1 MTSNRFSL
9 AVSPCLLMIL
19 LMITGARAGSAQ
31 QVQPLDP
38 EWLQKMY
45 AEGWRKVQEGVLQRD
60 VGKEQVE
67 TFGYGAEGLQWVVQG
82 YEKQVALLEEKLEQ
96 SPTASLFL
104 AIVRLK
110 GEIDRLSEGSVAAPS
125 TRSFDNQ
132 TLENCTPSFGG
143 DAYAGPQPNVAGVVA
158 QASAYFYND
167 CGHLGDTFAVAFAH
181 VIEGTVETTTTQSDP
196 KNGGSWLDS
205 QAVASVNGTTGC
217 ESWAQA
223 TVTSSELSISYQT
236 PLAQNFNCQAPFY
249 DNQRIALVPG
259 MVPLD
264 GPQSDGDPGL
274 LADEQEL
281 AGDPRNGDRNN
292 PTTSWN
298 TIFNPHTNTAIIDL
312 GSHHHIYRIYLYDTF
327 GAGGGSNGN
336 FTVTAGDPFNGFTNV
351 LISDPLPY
359 YLIWQGFPN
368 NTSNDQPSYVDDPA
382 LEFDGVVTK
391 YLRIVNPTGYL
402 GMPEIVI
409 YGIPA
414 PV

>member
-1 MTSNRFSL
+1 MTSSRFSL
-9 AVSPCLLMIL
+9 AVALCLLMV
-19 LMITGARAGSAQ
+19 THARAGSAQ

-60 VGKEQVE
+60 VGKGQVE
-67 TFGYGAEGLQWVVQG
+67 TFGYGAEGLQWVVDG
-82 YEKQVALLEEKLEQ
+82 YEKQVLQLEAKLEQ
-96 SPTASLFL
+96 SPDASLVL
-104 AIVRLK
+104 AIARLK
-110 GEIDRLSEGSVAAPS
+110 KEIARLSESSVAAPS

-143 DAYAGPQPNVAGVVA
+143 EAYAGPQSNAVGVVA
-158 QASAYFYND
+158 NASAYFYND
-167 CGHLGDTFAVAFAH
+167 CGHLGDTFATAYAH
-181 VIEGTVETTTTQSDP
+181 AIQGTVETTTIQNDP
-196 KNGGSWLDS
+196 KNGGSSIDS
-205 QAVASVNGTTGC
+205 QAVASVNGSTGC

-223 TVTSSELSISYQT
+223 TVTSSDLSISYQT

-249 DNQRIALVPG
+249 DNQRITIIPS
-259 MVPLD
+259 MVSLD

-274 LADEQEL
+274 LVDEQEL

-298 TIFNPHTNTAIIDL
+298 TIFNPHVNTAIIDL
-312 GSHHHIYRIYLYDTF
+312 GSHYHIYRIYLYDTF
-327 GAGGGSNGN
+327 GAGGGASGN
-336 FTVTAGDPFNGFTNV
+336 FTVIAGSSSTGETV
-351 LISDPLPY
+351 LVSDPLSY
-359 YLIWQGFPN
+359 YLVWQGFPN
-368 NTSNDQPSYVDDPA
+368 NTSNDSPSYTDDPA
-382 LEFDGVVTK
+382 LELEGVVTR

>member
-1 MTSNRFSL
+1 MKSRILSVSILCL
-9 AVSPCLLMIL
+9 AIL
-19 LMITGARAGSAQ
+19 INGARAGSA

-38 EWLQKMY
+38 EWLQKMH

-60 VGKEQVE
+60 VGKGQVE
-67 TFGYGAEGLQWVVQG
+67 TFGYGAEGLQWVMDG
-82 YEKQVALLEEKLEQ
+82 YEKQVLVLEEKLEQ
-96 SPTASLFL
+96 SPDASLVL
-104 AIVRLK
+104 AIARLK
-110 GEIDRLSEGSVAAPS
+110 KEIARLSEGSVAAPS
-125 TRSFDNQ
+125 TSSFHNQ

-143 DAYAGPQPNVAGVVA
+143 ESFAGPQQSVAGVVA
-158 QASAYFYND
+158 HSSAYFYDD
-167 CGHLGDTFAVAFAH
+167 CGHLGDTFATAYAH
-181 VIEGTVETTTTQSDP
+181 AIEGTVETIAIQNDP
-196 KNGGSWLDS
+196 KNGGSWIDS
-205 QAVASVNGTTGC
+205 QAVASVNGSTGC

-236 PLAQNFNCQAPFY
+236 PLAQNFNCQVPFY
-249 DNQRIALVPG
+249 DNQMISLAPF
-259 MVPLD
+259 MVSLD

-274 LADEQEL
+274 LVDEQEL

-298 TIFNPHTNTAIIDL
+298 TIFNPHVNAAVIDL
-312 GSHHHIYRIYLYDTF
+312 GSYYHIYRIYLYDTF
-327 GAGGGSNGN
+327 GAGGGSSGN
-336 FTVTAGDPFNGFTNV
+336 FTVSPGSPGNGWGSPLV
-351 LISDPLPY
+351 SDSLPY

-368 NTSNDQPSYVDDPA
+368 NPANDPSGYVDDPA
-382 LEFDGVVTK
+382 LEFEGVVTK